1 MKLTD
6 ILYSI
11 SALIA
16 VVAMNAAWAT
26 EQAATKPQE
35 SVAYES
41 EGGEQAAA
49 EARKPADIV
58 DKATAML
65 QAQLGR
71 SPDKRIPSAL
81 LAKAKC
87 VALFPD
93 VIQGGFIY
101 GGKFGNGLVSCRHE
115 ATNDW
120 GVPVFVA
127 MGGASIGVQAGFKKA
142 DIILLAM
149 TNKGLNQ
156 LLSGKPIVGGE
167 ASVAAGP
174 VGRDATVNMDVLLRT
189 PLVGYSRSKGLFAGL
204 NLEGVVIR
212 SSKATN
218 KQVYGEYKDIKEL
231 LMQRSESPASVS
243 KIRDALRMYATYSEE
258 LS

>member
-1 MKLTD
+1 
-6 ILYSI
+6 
-11 SALIA
+11 
-16 VVAMNAAWAT
+16 
-26 EQAATKPQE
+26 
-35 SVAYES
+35 
-41 EGGEQAAA
+41 
-49 EARKPADIV
+49 
-58 DKATAML
+58 ML

-71 SPDKRIPSAL
+71 SPDKRIPAAL

-101 GGKFGNGLVSCRHE
+101 GGKFGNGVVSCRHE
-115 ATNDW
+115 ATNEW
-120 GVPVFVA
+120 GAPVFVA
-127 MGGASIGVQAGFKKA
+127 MGGASIGAQVGLKKA

-167 ASVAAGP
+167 ASLAAGP

-189 PLVGYSRSKGLFAGL
+189 PLIGYSRSQGLFAGF
-204 NLEGVVIR
+204 NLEGVAIR
-212 SSKATN
+212 SSKKIN
-218 KQVYGEYKDIKEL
+218 KELYGEYQDIREL
-231 LMQRSESPASVS
+231 LMQRLVSPASVS
-243 KIRDALRMYATYSEE
+243 KIREALRLYATGSEE